1 MADDPSESGVIEYS
15 RRLLVAR
22 GERLFFPAFVV
33 GSAGIWLLYYAGF
46 RQWIVTAFPVSLML
60 LYMGYELHSGRYAY
74 REDRLGDDLYYLGLL
89 FTLVSLVHALYE
101 FGGANAV
108 QGIVSN
114 FGIALLTTITGLAL
128 RVWLY
133 EWRGDAL
140 GEPELRA
147 RIDLA
152 EAADRLKVQLSA
164 CTEDMNGFR
173 LQLAQALGDM
183 VTNASDSVAKAIQE
197 ALSELR
203 DRASAV
209 KDAAEKALGGLPG
222 YLVKLNEESARLAV
236 EIEGLWKRVAG
247 VQVPADLLER
257 ELAPT
262 IKLLARHARVVE
274 KLTNSEEEKSRKLSE
289 ALLTLGTLTEQLGR
303 RTGGIEG
310 AAKALGEFAGQ
321 LQSVR
326 NEING
331 VAVALDQAKRQL
343 VEGAGETAHALQTL
357 ASESAAGLEATKT
370 NRKALESE
378 LIKSRETLTK
388 VQDALLSMTSL
399 IIHRLGNS
407 GPRTEE
413 SGV

>member
-1 MADDPSESGVIEYS
+1 MADGPPESGLKEYP
-15 RRLLVAR
+15 RRLLV
-22 GERLFFPAFVV
+22 GGGRLFFAVFVV

-46 RQWIVTAFPVSLML
+46 RQSIVTAFPAALML
-60 LYMGYELHSGRYAY
+60 LYGIYELHSGRYAY

-89 FTLVSLVHALYE
+89 FTLLSLVHALYE
-101 FGGANAV
+101 FEGANAV
-108 QGIVSN
+108 QGVVSN
-114 FGIALLTTITGLAL
+114 FGIALLTTIMGLAL

-140 GEPELRA
+140 EEPELRA
-147 RIDLA
+147 RIELA

-164 CTEDMNGFR
+164 CTEDMSGFR

-183 VTNASDSVAKAIQE
+183 VTNARDSVAKAIQE

-209 KDAAEKALGGLPG
+209 KDAAEKTLGGLPG
-222 YLVKLNEESARLAV
+222 YLVKLNEESGRLAV
-236 EIEGLWKRVAG
+236 EIEALWKRVAG
-247 VQVPADLLER
+247 VRVPVDLLER

-289 ALLTLGTLTEQLGR
+289 ALVTLGRLTEQLGQ

-310 AAKALGEFAGQ
+310 AAKALGEFTGQ

-331 VAVALDQAKRQL
+331 VAVALAQAKGQL

-370 NRKALESE
+370 NRGALESE

-399 IIHRLGNS
+399 IIHRLGNR